1 MGFEHCYS
9 HDCDLTSIFVA
20 NAGLWCWEASSVLL
34 LVGRDAARGDWPVVR
49 GCVWYTCG
57 SCGCWVVGNV
67 TRNRN
72 RDRSVKGPHKVT
84 VHTGSD
90 LRRAS

>member
-34 LVGRDAARGDWPVVR
+34 LVGRDAARGDWPGRAWLRVVYVRVVR
-49 GCVWYTCG
+49 VLGG
-57 SCGCWVVGNV
+57 GK
-67 TRNRN
+67 
-72 RDRSVKGPHKVT
+72 RDAEPQP
-84 VHTGSD
+84 
-90 LRRAS
+90 